1 MNSIKNKEPNAID
14 ELFQR
19 KLGNYTVEPSAE
31 IREKFLFQIN
41 QKKKARPIWYFS
53 AAASVIFACG
63 LGWFLYAIPSGN
75 THAPEVAINTEL
87 NTPVRG
93 SNISIDSDERS
104 KEQSVSQ
111 LASNSDATTE
121 SIKAPSVKEVVERP
135 IAYKAMEV
143 LKIQIP
149 ERSITGVV
157 EMDEPIQDIL
167 TLALQKLEKRKN
179 KAEKED
185 IAKNNSL
192 FQKGAGETIIIVTSD
207 IPDESEEDIFIP
219 GINLDSP
226 ITMAQATDLGE
237 AMIEEDRSF
246 IAKVFTEL
254 RHLKHGEK
262 VELNTLTA
270 SKALVSDED
279 ETFFSH
285 ETTQLRQR
293 LRWFK
298 GKVSREL

>member
-19 KLGNYTVEPSAE
+19 KMGNYTVEPSAE

-53 AAASVIFACG
+53 AAASVIFMCG
-63 LGWFLYAIPSGN
+63 LGWFLYAIPSEN
-75 THAPEVAINTEL
+75 TLAPEVAIDTEV

-93 SNISIDSDERS
+93 SNISTDSEDMS

-111 LASNSDATTE
+111 LASNSVVTIE

-135 IAYKAMEV
+135 VAMEV

-167 TLALQKLEKRKN
+167 TLALQELEKRKN

-185 IAKNNSL
+185 RAKTNSL

-207 IPDESEEDIFIP
+207 IPDEGEEEIFIP
-219 GINLDSP
+219 GINSDSP
-226 ITMAQATDLGE
+226 ITLAQATGLGE

-262 VELNTLTA
+262 VKLNTLTP
-270 SKALVSDED
+270 SSALVSNED

-285 ETTQLRQR
+285 ETNQLRQR